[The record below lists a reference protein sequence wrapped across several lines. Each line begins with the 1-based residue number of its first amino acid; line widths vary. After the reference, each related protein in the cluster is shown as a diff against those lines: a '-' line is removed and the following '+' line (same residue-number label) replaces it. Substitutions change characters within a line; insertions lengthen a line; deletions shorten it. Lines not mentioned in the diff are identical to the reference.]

1 MYETYN
7 FLSQNVSEK
16 NKISLKDYENIY
28 QVYFLL
34 FLHLVS
40 ECLDNLNL
48 NTKPVWPK
56 IDLSD
61 LEENFMSY
69 VVQING
75 KKRAVI
81 EAKKDITEKELLN
94 KVKSNIAINKII
106 ENKNINKVFYVK
118 NKLINILIA

>member
-1 MYETYN
+1 
-7 FLSQNVSEK
+7 
-16 NKISLKDYENIY
+16 
-28 QVYFLL
+28 
-34 FLHLVS
+34 
-40 ECLDNLNL
+40 
-48 NTKPVWPK
+48 
-56 IDLSD
+56 
-61 LEENFMSY
+61 MSY